1 MEVTLRMF
9 LIVCPLVFLA
19 GLVDAVAGGGGLIAL
34 PAYLVAGLPPH
45 FASATNKCS
54 SVFGTTVST
63 LRFLKQGKFHRRAAA
78 VSAVTALIGS
88 ALGTRLNLFLSEKA
102 LHYVLIAL
110 LPIIAVFLLFHR
122 DFGLESKVEALS
134 PKKLTVLSGA
144 IGLALGAYDGFF
156 GPGAGTFII
165 LAFTALCGF
174 DLVTASGNAK
184 VVNLCSNIAAFVTF
198 AFAGKILWVLG
209 LPAACCSIAGHYVG
223 SSLALKDG
231 AKIIRPMFFVV
242 IVLLL
247 VRIVWDL
254 VTGL

>member
-1 MEVTLRMF
+1 MEVTVQMF

-45 FASATNKCS
+45 LASATNKCS

-63 LRFLKQGKFHRRAAA
+63 LRFLKEGRFHRQAALI
-78 VSAVTALIGS
+78 SAVTALIGS
-88 ALGTRLNLFLSEKA
+88 ALGARLNLLLSEKA
-102 LHYVLIAL
+102 LHYVLIVL
-110 LPIIAVFLLFHR
+110 LPIIAVFLLLHR

-134 PKKLTVLSGA
+134 TGKLLTLSGV

-156 GPGAGTFII
+156 GPGAGTFMI
-165 LAFTALCGF
+165 LGFTALCGF

-198 AFAGKILWVLG
+198 ATAGKILWTLG
-209 LPAACCSIAGHYVG
+209 LPAAVCSIAGHAVG
-223 SSLALKDG
+223 SSLALKKG
-231 AKIIRPMFFVV
+231 AKVIRPMFFVV
-242 IVLLL
+242 LILLL
-247 VRIVWDL
+247 LRIVWDL
-254 VTGL
+254 IGG

>member
-1 MEVTLRMF
+1 MEVTLKMF

-54 SVFGTTVST
+54 SVFGTALST

-78 VSAVTALIGS
+78 VSAVTSLIGS
-88 ALGTRLNLFLSEKA
+88 ALGTRLNLFLSEKV
-102 LHYVLIAL
+102 LHYVLAVL

-122 DFGLESKVEALS
+122 DFGIESKVDALS
-134 PKKLTVLSGA
+134 PQKLTILSGC

-156 GPGAGTFII
+156 GPGAGTFMI
-165 LAFTALCGF
+165 LGFTALCGF
-174 DLVTASGNAK
+174 DLLTASGNAK

-209 LPAACCSIAGHYVG
+209 IPAAYCSIAGHYVG

-231 AKIIRPMFFVV
+231 AKVIRPMFFVV

-247 VRIVWDL
+247 VRIAWDL